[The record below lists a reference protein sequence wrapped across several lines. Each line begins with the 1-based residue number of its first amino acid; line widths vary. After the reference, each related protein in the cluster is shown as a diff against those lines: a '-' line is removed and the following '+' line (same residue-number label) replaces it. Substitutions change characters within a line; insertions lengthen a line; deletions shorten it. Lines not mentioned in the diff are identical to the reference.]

1 MSFFKNLVAKFGKR
15 TDQQA
20 YSEGLNRE
28 NSTFINKLLMM
39 FEEESEIDA
48 DWIERMM
55 ILLIQSDVSV
65 ATARKLMK
73 NFDKLLTENQIKEK
87 LYAKDVFLQVLNDFY
102 GPDIGEMEIVEGRP
116 NIILMVGVN
125 GSGKTT
131 SCAKLAYHYGLQGY
145 SVGLVAADTFRAAA
159 AQQLALWGSQLDVPV
174 YQGKLNADPS
184 SVIVDAIYQ
193 AKEEKIDILIV
204 DTAGRLQTKVNLMN
218 ELSKMHRVIEK
229 HLPGAPDAVYLVLD
243 ATLGQNSLKQAQ
255 HFQKSTNLDGII
267 LTKMDG
273 TAKGGIVFS
282 VIDEMKLK
290 VAFIGLGEKMD
301 DLRVFHRDI
310 YFNTLLSETKDVSQD
325 ATI

>member
-1 MSFFKNLVAKFGKR
+1 MSFIRNLIEKFGKR
-15 TDQQA
+15 SDQQA

-39 FEEESEIDA
+39 FEEETEIDE

-65 ATARKLMK
+65 KTARKLMK
-73 NFDKLLTENQIKEK
+73 NFDKLLIENQILEK
-87 LYAKDVFLQVLNDFY
+87 KYAKDVFLQVLNDFY
-102 GPDIGEMEIVEGRP
+102 GADIPALEIVEGRP
-116 NIILMVGVN
+116 NVILMVGVN

-131 SCAKLAYHYGLQGY
+131 SCAKLAYHYGLMGY
-145 SVGLVAADTFRAAA
+145 KVALVAADTFRAAA
-159 AQQLALWGSQLDVPV
+159 TQQLALWAEKLDIPC

-184 SVIVDAIYQ
+184 AVIVDAIYS
-193 AKEEKIDILIV
+193 AKDDAIDVLIV

-218 ELSKMHRVIEK
+218 ELAKMQRVIEK
-229 HLPGAPDAVYLVLD
+229 HLPGAPDATYLVLD
-243 ATLGQNSLKQAQ
+243 ATLGQNSLKQAE
-255 HFQKSTNLDGII
+255 HFQEATDLSGII

-310 YFNTLLSETKDVSQD
+310 YFNTLLSETKDVS
-325 ATI
+325 